1 MCSKINMLKIRFFR
15 TGRKHQPFY
24 RIRVVNKNNPPASG
38 RFVADV
44 GFYNPL
50 TKDCEINK
58 EETLKWIGNGAKPS
72 DRVNNLLIEKKII
85 EGDKK
90 SVVSLTKKRQE
101 KMNKKEEEK
110 KTAEESTKKEEA
122 VQETPVE
129 EVEKEAP
136 VEDKEEEK
144 KDEEVKE
151 DKKEEVKEEPKEEEK
166 ESEEKTEK

>member
-1 MCSKINMLKIRFFR
+1 MLKIRFFR

-110 KTAEESTKKEEA
+110 KTAEESTKKEEEA